1 MTSLVP
7 VGDPLTL
14 LVRRWIAADDIPIDW
29 VTEVEAA
36 EPDPAQ
42 AIRRLCS
49 MVRSLVIARRVVE
62 GEEEVIAAVVLESL
76 CLDRAELASA
86 VEDVIIGLGGPPEL
100 APLRVVQ
107 ADSNLLLAAL
117 VVSVVALASPFGD
130 QALVRIGLG

>member
-1 MTSLVP
+1 MPRLMP
-7 VGDPLTL
+7 VGDPLAL
-14 LVRRWIAADDIPIDW
+14 LVRRWIAADDIPLDW
-29 VTEVEAA
+29 VVEVEAA

-49 MVRSLVIARRVVE
+49 MVRSLVLARRVVT
-62 GEEEVIAAVVLESL
+62 GEEEVIAAVVVESL
-76 CLDRAELASA
+76 SIDQPELVSA

-107 ADSNLLLAAL
+107 SDSNLLLAAL

-130 QALVRIGLG
+130 KALARIGLG